1 MINVSSEYFNSIN
14 APMRLQ
20 ANFVIGLGVEN
31 TEMAQ
36 NSVYSDNGHMRYS
49 NVNSLKNLYA
59 TNKIYTTAEPN
70 MYILDGLHEI
80 TPSQDTFQ
88 GYCSNLVSGDDSTFS
103 ATPIIYITSD
113 NEYDLIGFTIK
124 FDEENNDY
132 PTDFDIE
139 YYSKAGALLR
149 KANITNNTQTQYIDD
164 VETSRVNK
172 IAVKF
177 YKTHNYGRRIR
188 VTRITLG
195 IYEEIYGGGGA
206 NTIKSVSHI
215 TEISPLSK
223 EIPTNN
229 FSFVI
234 FDEKGLYNA
243 ENPTGIWKYTKKGQI
258 ATLKYIQTLEN
269 GKTESVVGG
278 RFYLTDRPST
288 EDTDAKFEAVSRLES
303 LEQTYNEGKYYVNG
317 RSYYNLFVDL
327 FTYAGLENGEYEID
341 EDLKNISTLIP
352 LPKENVKTCIQL
364 LCQSCGKIA
373 YEDTTG
379 KIWIKNSNSTIDEYN
394 LALNQNYS
402 YPKYT
407 LETANV
413 RNIIMTKYTPTV
425 SKETS
430 ELAKTAFTLT
440 GQSEVVVAYD
450 LSTNHTY
457 TITGGTVTGG
467 EFYGYCCKLK
477 ITPSADTN
485 SIELTISGNKID
497 ITDVNLIYPINS
509 NGSDCELDFK
519 MLSQDNVANIL
530 FPIYK
535 KYLSEQK
542 RYEISYRGNPEL
554 RANDIIQIATRFS
567 EQINAMILK
576 SSYEWNNGASGTLEL
591 KNYANQ
597 TSNA

>member
-20 ANFVIGLGVEN
+20 TNFVIGLGVEN

-88 GYCSNLVSGDDSTFS
+88 GYCSDLVSGDDSTFS

-113 NEYDLIGFTIK
+113 NEYDLIGFTIR

-164 VETSRVNK
+164 VETNGVNK

-206 NTIKSVSHI
+206 NTIKSISHT

-223 EIPTNN
+223 EIPANN
-229 FSFVI
+229 FSFVV
-234 FDEKGLYNA
+234 FDEQGLYNA

-288 EDTDAKFEAVSRLES
+288 EDTDAKFEAISRLES
-303 LEQTYNEGKYYVNG
+303 LEQTYNEGKYYVDG
-317 RSYYNLFVDL
+317 RNYYNLFADL
-327 FTYAGLENGEYEID
+327 FTYAGLESGEYEID

-379 KIWIKNSNSTIDEYN
+379 KIWIKDNNSTIDEYN

-425 SKETS
+425 SEETS
-430 ELAKTAFTLT
+430 ELAKTTFTLT

-457 TITGGTVTGG
+457 TITGGTVTSG

-485 SIELTISGNKID
+485 SIQLTISGNKID
-497 ITDVNLIYPINS
+497 ITDVNLIYPVNS
-509 NGSDCELDFK
+509 NGSDCELDFR

>member
-20 ANFVIGLGVEN
+20 TNFVIGLGVEN

-88 GYCSNLVSGDDSTFS
+88 GYCSDLVSGDDSTFS

-113 NEYDLIGFTIK
+113 NEYDLIGFTIR

-139 YYSKAGALLR
+139 YYSKAGVLLR

-164 VETSRVNK
+164 VETNGVNK

-206 NTIKSVSHI
+206 NTIKSISHI

-223 EIPTNN
+223 EIPANN

-234 FDEKGLYNA
+234 FDEQGLYNA

-317 RSYYNLFVDL
+317 RSYYNLFADL
-327 FTYAGLENGEYEID
+327 FTYAGLESGEYEID
-341 EDLKNISTLIP
+341 EDLKDISTLIP

-379 KIWIKNSNSTIDEYN
+379 KIWIKDNNSTIDEYD

-425 SKETS
+425 SGETS
-430 ELAKTAFTLT
+430 ELAKTTFTLA

-450 LSTNHTY
+450 LSANHTY
-457 TITGGTVTGG
+457 TITGGTVTSG

-497 ITDVNLIYPINS
+497 ITDVNLIYPVNS
-509 NGSDCELDFK
+509 NGSDCELDFR

-567 EQINAMILK
+567 EQINTMILK
-576 SSYEWNNGASGTLEL
+576 SSYEWDNGASGTLEL